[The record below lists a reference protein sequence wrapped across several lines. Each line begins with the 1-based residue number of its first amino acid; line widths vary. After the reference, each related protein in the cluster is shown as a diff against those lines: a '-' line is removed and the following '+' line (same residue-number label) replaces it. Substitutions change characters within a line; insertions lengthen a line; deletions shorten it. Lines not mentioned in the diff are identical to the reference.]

1 MPQKKNRS
9 HYHFSPRFPIPIIYI
24 GDLAHHLPQKFFN
37 KKVKA
42 PTNWANTPS
51 LFGKK
56 SYLCISKIMKR
67 LLYIL
72 CFVLLFTLFSGSEVQ
87 SSMEKSEQTSLIL
100 SEAIPTADLFR
111 AGDST
116 ISLPTSEGSVTQQRT
131 SQSTARRVNNSLL
144 SRKSIV
150 ASSYSSSNLAFV
162 RSVIPVPAGDIA
174 TTDYYVYRLRHII
187 I

>member
-1 MPQKKNRS
+1 MLATKILLKKRVCPHKLRQSATAIRQKRLYLQTKN
-9 HYHFSPRFPIPIIYI
+9 
-24 GDLAHHLPQKFFN
+24 
-37 KKVKA
+37 
-42 PTNWANTPS
+42 
-51 LFGKK
+51 
-56 SYLCISKIMKR
+56 MKR

-72 CFVLLFTLFSGSEVQ
+72 SFALLFSLFSGSEEQ
-87 SSMEKSEQTSLIL
+87 SGVEKGEQIGQIL

-111 AGDST
+111 AGNNT

-131 SQSTARRVNNSLL
+131 SQSTARRVSNSLL
-144 SRKSIV
+144 SRKSAV

-162 RSVIPVPAGDIA
+162 RSVVPVPAGDIA

>member
-1 MPQKKNRS
+1 
-9 HYHFSPRFPIPIIYI
+9 
-24 GDLAHHLPQKFFN
+24 
-37 KKVKA
+37 
-42 PTNWANTPS
+42 
-51 LFGKK
+51 
-56 SYLCISKIMKR
+56 MKR

-72 CFVLLFTLFSGSEVQ
+72 GFALFFTLFSESEAE
-87 SSMEKSEQTSLIL
+87 SSVVKNEQIGHIL

-111 AGDST
+111 AGDSS

-150 ASSYSSSNLAFV
+150 ASNYSSSNLAFV
-162 RSVIPVPAGDIA
+162 RSVIPVPSGDIE